1 MIYLAIVSKI
11 SYTIQE
17 GNEFMNKFLKSLLV
31 LLLSVSVAGCST
43 SQNSNSSSQSPSQA
57 VIDISSIPVFDDKPY
72 VELNGNIPS
81 FTEDEKGSIDVVEK
95 YSELDALGRCGVAF
109 ANLHVSNMPTDE
121 RGSIGMIRPTGW
133 HTVKYDFVNG
143 KYLYNRCHL
152 IGFQL
157 AGENANDKNLITGTR
172 YLNTEGMLPWENKVA
187 EYLKETNNHVLYR
200 VTPIFKEDELVA
212 RGIQMEAY
220 SVEDNGQGIQFNIY
234 CYNNQPG
241 VNIDYTSGE
250 SNLTDKKE
258 QEADTND
265 KEQIYVINISS
276 KKFHIE
282 DCPNAVKIS
291 QKNKETKKVTISQ
304 LIEEGYE
311 AAKCCIDK

>member
-1 MIYLAIVSKI
+1 
-11 SYTIQE
+11 
-17 GNEFMNKFLKSLLV
+17 MNKFLRSLLV
-31 LLLSVSVAGCST
+31 LLLSVFVTGCSADL
-43 SQNSNSSSQSPSQA
+43 NSNPSSQSPTQA
-57 VIDISSIPVFDDKPY
+57 IIDISSIPMFNENKPY
-72 VELNGNIPS
+72 VELNGNTPS
-81 FTEDEKGSIDVVEK
+81 FTEDEKNSTNVIEK
-95 YSELDALGRCGVAF
+95 YSELDSLGRCGVAF
-109 ANLHVSNMPTDE
+109 ANLHVSNMPTEE
-121 RGSIGMIRPTGW
+121 RGSIGMIKPTGW

-200 VTPIFKEDELVA
+200 VTPIFKENELVA
-212 RGIQMEAY
+212 RGVQMEAY
-220 SVEDNGQGIQFNIY
+220 SVEDKGKGIQFNIY

-241 VNIDYTSGE
+241 VDIDYTSGD
-250 SNLTDKKE
+250 SKVTDKKE
-258 QEADTND
+258 QKLDVND
-265 KEQIYVINISS
+265 KEQKYVINISS

-282 DCPNAVKIS
+282 DCPNAEKIS
-291 QKNKETKKVTISQ
+291 PENRETKTASISQ
-304 LIEEGYE
+304 LMTQGYE